1 MVLQNLDHWKDI
13 LGVEPE
19 TTKLPIPEATKFD
32 TKKAFREAQAGHN
45 WHQNVLRLVGSWVA
59 KGLSD
64 EAIYKHSEALT
75 LSGYS
80 LEQTRLDFQPMI
92 EGARN
97 KGFDRN
103 RGSYFNQ
110 PKGSDKVMSES

>member
-32 TKKAFREAQAGHN
+32 TEKASREAQAGHD
-45 WHQNVLRLVGSWVA
+45 WYLNVLRLVGSWVA

-64 EAIYKHSEALT
+64 DEIYRHAEHLH
-75 LSGYS
+75 
-80 LEQTRLDFQPMI
+80 
-92 EGARN
+92 
-97 KGFDRN
+97 
-103 RGSYFNQ
+103 
-110 PKGSDKVMSES
+110 